1 MFSFAKVE
9 KVVNPPQ
16 NPTVRKIRHS
26 SEIIFVLSE
35 IPKINP
41 ISKHPNKL
49 TAMVPNGNDETK
61 LFCTTLAV
69 RYLATPP
76 RKLPEPM
83 INNVLSMH
91 KDRYFFY
98 QTQKQL
104 HTLSFGVIEVV
115 KIFSLKYSSKG

>member
-1 MFSFAKVE
+1 MFSLAKVE

-49 TAMVPNGNDETK
+49 TAMVPNGNDDTK
-61 LFCTTLAV
+61 LFCTALAV

-91 KDRYFFY
+91 EDR
-98 QTQKQL
+98 
-104 HTLSFGVIEVV
+104 
-115 KIFSLKYSSKG
+115 